1 MEYNFREIEKRWQS
15 QWVKD
20 KTYHT
25 TEDPAKEKF
34 YVLNMFPYPSG
45 AGLHVGHPLGY
56 IASDIYARYK
66 RLKGFNVLNPM
77 GYDAYGLPAEQYA
90 IQTGQHPEVTT
101 VANIARYRQQLDNIG
116 FSFDWDREI
125 RTCDPKYYHW
135 TQWAF
140 EKMFGSFFCNSCQ
153 KAQPIEKLVEHF
165 NEKGTEGL
173 DVAESEHLEF
183 TAEEWR
189 AMSDVEKQK
198 TLMNYRIAYLGET
211 MVNWCAGLGT
221 VLANDEVVNGVSER
235 GGFPV
240 VQKKMQQW
248 CLRTSAYSQRLLDGL
263 ETVDWSDSI
272 KETQKNWIGRSEGTE
287 MQFRIA
293 PSSTGR
299 DGEGLLTIFTTR
311 ADTIFGVTFMVL
323 APESELVAQLT
334 TAEHKAEV
342 DEYLAYV
349 KKRTELDRMANHNVT
364 GVFSG
369 SYAVNPFT
377 GENIPIWISEY
388 VLAGYGT
395 GAIMAVPAHDSRDYA
410 FAKHFNLPITPLI
423 EGADVS
429 EESFDAKEGIVCNSP
444 AAGKETLDGFSL
456 NGLSVKEAI
465 AKTKQFVTEK
475 GMGRVK
481 VNYRLR
487 DAIFSRQRYWGEP
500 FPVYYKDGMPQMVP
514 EDCLPLLLPEI
525 ETYKPTETGEPPLGR
540 AKMWAWDTE
549 KRQVVDK
556 ALVDNKTVFPL
567 ELNTMP
573 GFAGSSAYYLRYMDP
588 HNDTCLVGKDADN
601 YWQNVD
607 LYVGGC
613 EHATGHIIYSRFW
626 NKLHYDLGVS
636 CKEEPFQKLVNQG
649 MIQGRSNFV
658 YRVNRTAPSNS
669 PQGEN
674 GVTSTANGSLS
685 SERAGG
691 EAAPVFVSYN
701 LRKDYDVTPIH
712 VDVNIVSADV
722 LDIEAF
728 KAWRPEYANAEFVLE
743 DGKYICGWA
752 VEKMSKSM
760 FNVVNPDMIVE
771 KYGADT
777 LRLYEMFLG
786 PVEASKPWDTNGI
799 DGCFRFLKKFW
810 ALFYENRTDE
820 FLPADAEPTADNLK
834 SLHKLIKKVTE
845 DIEHFSY
852 NTSISAFMIAVGELA
867 QQKCRS
873 KQVLEQLVVLI
884 APFAPH
890 IAEELW
896 HALGNTT
903 TVCDAQWPV
912 FNPQYLVESEVQLT
926 VSFNG
931 KARFQKK
938 FAADATND
946 EIQAAVLA
954 DEQSKKYLDGK
965 TVVKVIVVPKK
976 IVNVVI
982 K

>member
-1 MEYNFREIEKRWQS
+1 MEYNFREIEKKWQS

-20 KTYHT
+20 KTYHI
-25 TEDPAKEKF
+25 TEDEQKKKF

-56 IASDIYARYK
+56 IASDIYARFK
-66 RLKGFNVLNPM
+66 RLEGYNVLNPM

-116 FSFDWDREI
+116 FSFDWDREV

-140 EKMFGSFFCNSCQ
+140 QKMFQSFFCNSCQ
-153 KAQPIEKLVEHF
+153 KAQPIDKLVAHF
-165 NEKGTEGL
+165 EEKGTEGL
-173 DVAESEHLEF
+173 NVAESEHLEF
-183 TAEEWR
+183 TADEWK

-211 MVNWCAGLGT
+211 MVNWCPGLGT

-235 GGFPV
+235 GGYPV

-263 ETVDWSDSI
+263 ETINWSDSI

-287 MQFRIA
+287 MQFKVA
-293 PSSTGR
+293 
-299 DGEGLLTIFTTR
+299 DQDFDFTIFTTR

-323 APESELVAQLT
+323 APESELVEKLT
-334 TAEHKAEV
+334 TAEQKAEV
-342 DEYLAYV
+342 EEYLAYV
-349 KKRTELDRMANHNVT
+349 KKRTELDRMANHSVT

-410 FAKHFNLPITPLI
+410 FAKHFNLPIIPLI

-429 EESFDAKEGIVCNSP
+429 EESFDAKEGIVQNSP
-444 AAGKETLDGFSL
+444 VAGKETLDGFSL
-456 NGLSVKEAI
+456 NGLTVKEAI
-465 AKTKQFVTEK
+465 AATKKFVTEK
-475 GMGRVK
+475 GLGRVK
-481 VNYRLR
+481 INYRLR

-514 EDCLPLLLPEI
+514 EECLPLELPEI
-525 ETYKPTETGEPPLGR
+525 ETYKPTESGEPPLGR
-540 AKMWAWDTE
+540 AKMWAWDIE
-549 KRQVVDK
+549 KKQVVDK
-556 ALVDNKTVFPL
+556 ALVDNNTVFPL

-588 HNDTCLVGKDADN
+588 HNDKCLVSKEADE

-613 EHATGHIIYSRFW
+613 EHATGHLIYSRFW
-626 NKLHYDLGVS
+626 NKFLFDLGVS

-658 YRVNRTAPSNS
+658 YRINS
-669 PQGEN
+669 DDH
-674 GVTSTANGSLS
+674 SK
-685 SERAGG
+685 
-691 EAAPVFVSYN
+691 APVFVSAG
-701 LRKDYDVTPIH
+701 LKKDYDVTPIH

-722 LDIEAF
+722 LDIDAF
-728 KAWRPEYANAEFVLE
+728 KAWRPEYQNAEFILE

-771 KYGADT
+771 KNGADT

-810 ALFYENRTDE
+810 NLYYDNRTDE
-820 FLPADAEPTADNLK
+820 FLPSADAEATADSMK
-834 SLHKLIKKVTE
+834 TLHKLIKKVTE
-845 DIEHFSY
+845 DIEKFSY

-867 QQKCRS
+867 QQKCRN
-873 KQVLEQLVVLI
+873 KQVLQQLVVLI

-896 HALGNTT
+896 HALGNES
-903 TVCDAQWPV
+903 TVCDAKWPE
-912 FNPQYLVESEVQLT
+912 FKAEYLVESEVQLT
-926 VSFNG
+926 ISFNG
-931 KARFQKK
+931 KARFQMK
-938 FAADATND
+938 FPIDATND
-946 EIQAAVLA
+946 AIQQAVLA
-954 DEQSKKYLDGK
+954 NEQSAKYIGDKK
-965 TVVKVIVVPKK
+965 VVKVIVVPKK
-976 IVNVVI
+976 IVNVVV